1 MIKMLSKCT
10 YFSSTM
16 LVFRNLCQWDNFIK
30 TIKHSDF
37 CEKFIRIT
45 IKSAEII
52 RNDEAT
58 INNI

>member
-1 MIKMLSKCT
+1 
-10 YFSSTM
+10 M
-16 LVFRNLCQWDNFIK
+16 LVFRYFCQWDNFIK
-30 TIKHSDF
+30 TIKQSDF